1 MSEWLLSIAGIILLS
16 VLCEFILPEGQ
27 INRYIRGIFAFIT
40 IFVIIAP
47 LPKLFNKEMDFSNFL
62 SSYDIELQEDY
73 LYEINLSKLNALQ
86 NDIISE
92 LENRGIENV
101 KISYSAN
108 VENMYI
114 FEITADLRDMSFSE
128 NSMNTQKAK
137 DEITKVIKSISIFK
151 NVEIA
156 YLE

>member
-86 NDIISE
+86 NDIINE

-108 VENMYI
+108 VENMDI

-137 DEITKVIKSISIFK
+137 DEIMEVIKSISIFK

>member
-108 VENMYI
+108 VEKMYI

>member
-108 VENMYI
+108 VENMDI

>member
-86 NDIISE
+86 NDIINE

-108 VENMYI
+108 VENMDI
-114 FEITADLRDMSFSE
+114 FEITADLRDMSFSG

-137 DEITKVIKSISIFK
+137 DEITEVIKSISIFK

>member
-86 NDIISE
+86 NDIINE